1 VFFVDSSYAED
12 VGEVSTDLV
21 TTGQAAA
28 ILGSSRQ
35 HVVDLCTSGRLP
47 FQVVG
52 THRRIR
58 RSDVVRLM
66 GGVEALTRDQQRSL
80 WLHRV
85 VAGKVALDPARTLSL
100 ARRNL
105 SRLRSQHPAGAV
117 TADFDEWE
125 ALLAG
130 PVDVLLATLV
140 STSRRAVELRQN
152 SPFAGVLTE
161 RERTKAL
168 AAFRSATRV
177 A

>member
-1 VFFVDSSYAED
+1 MSA
-12 VGEVSTDLV
+12 DLL
-21 TTGQAAA
+21 TTGQAARM
-28 ILGSSRQ
+28 LGSSRQ

-52 THRRIR
+52 SHRRVR
-58 RSDVVRLM
+58 RSDVMWLLDGVRT
-66 GGVEALTRDQQRSL
+66 LTRDQQRSL
-80 WLHRV
+80 WLHRI
-85 VAGKVALDPARTLSL
+85 VAGKVALDPARALSL

-125 ALLAG
+125 ALLDG
-130 PVDVLLATLV
+130 PVEVLLATLV
-140 STSRRAVELRQN
+140 SPSQRAVELRQN

-161 RERTKAL
+161 RERAKAL
-168 AAFRSATRV
+168 AVFRSATRV

>member
-1 VFFVDSSYAED
+1 M
-12 VGEVSTDLV
+12 DLL

-47 FQVVG
+47 YQVVG
-52 THRRIR
+52 SHRRVR
-58 RSDVVRLM
+58 RSDVVQFL
-66 GGVEALTRDQQRSL
+66 GGVGAALTRDQQRSL

-85 VAGKVALDPARTLSL
+85 VAGKVALDPGRTVAL

-125 ALLAG
+125 AQLDG
-130 PVDVLLATLV
+130 PLDVLLATLV
-140 STSRRAVELRQN
+140 SPSGQAVELRQN

-161 RERTKAL
+161 RERAKAL
-168 AAFRSATRV
+168 AAFRAATRV